1 MAASIFNTTDKAIGK
16 DTFIFFIGAVALVLH
31 AQILHQSIFLDTG
44 FDFSFFNVISIIG
57 WLVALIVLVISIYQ
71 PIQQL
76 LGHLCYSI
84 TLIHFFC
91 NLLSLQ
97 FQFY

>member
-1 MAASIFNTTDKAIGK
+1 MGIQPILSIFLYFTASLLMAASVFNTTDKAIGK
-16 DTFIFFIGAVALVLH
+16 DTFILFIGAVALALH

-71 PIQQL
+71 PIQQ
-76 LGHLCYSI
+76 
-84 TLIHFFC
+84 F
-91 NLLSLQ
+91 
-97 FQFY
+97 

>member
-44 FDFSFFNVISIIG
+44 FDFS
-57 WLVALIVLVISIYQ
+57 
-71 PIQQL
+71 
-76 LGHLCYSI
+76 
-84 TLIHFFC
+84 
-91 NLLSLQ
+91 
-97 FQFY
+97 